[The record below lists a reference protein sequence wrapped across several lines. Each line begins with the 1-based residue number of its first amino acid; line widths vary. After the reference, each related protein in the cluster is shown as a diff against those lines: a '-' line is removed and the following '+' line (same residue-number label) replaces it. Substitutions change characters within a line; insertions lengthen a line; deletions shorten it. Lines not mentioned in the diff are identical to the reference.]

1 LGTYSFDLAT
11 GHDLYCKLKRDFRRY
26 QDNPT
31 DSDLAWNC
39 AVTAWHVREWVWK
52 QRLLHHP
59 GDDLMLF
66 GASFANNE
74 EYNAELNRRCPRYK
88 LLKELCNGSKH
99 FRLNALG
106 RVRSTT
112 TKPGALYGAILYNE
126 ALYNEGPYHAIVLD
140 DGSTERFSEVLGQV
154 VSFWDTVFSGEPCS

>member
-1 LGTYSFDLAT
+1 
-11 GHDLYCKLKRDFRRY
+11 
-26 QDNPT
+26 
-31 DSDLAWNC
+31 
-39 AVTAWHVREWVWK
+39 
-52 QRLLHHP
+52 
-59 GDDLMLF
+59 MLF